1 MSTDDETDRTHPPGY
16 PEGNPEGPGDQRGG
30 DETDTTDAPDT
41 SAPEEGDAGQATGN
55 PGAAG

>member
-1 MSTDDETDRTHPPGY
+1 MTTDEETDQPGY

-41 SAPEEGDAGQATGN
+41 SAPEEGDSGQATGN
-55 PGAAG
+55 PDAAG